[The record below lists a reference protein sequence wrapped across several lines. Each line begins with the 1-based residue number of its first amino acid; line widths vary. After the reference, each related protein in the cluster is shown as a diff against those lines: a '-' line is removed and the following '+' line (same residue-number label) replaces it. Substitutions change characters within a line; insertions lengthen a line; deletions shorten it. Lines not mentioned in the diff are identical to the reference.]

1 MNPLASRAARLSAWA
16 EAIPPNVRGAMWMTV
31 AAISFAGMATMMK
44 VLGEGYHSF
53 QVTFFRAVFA
63 LVIVLPIAVAVGR
76 EGFRTARPGLHAVR
90 GLAGAISNFCLVFAT
105 AVLPLA
111 DAVAY
116 TFTKPLFMTMLAGIM
131 LAETVGRQRW
141 IAVAVG
147 FIGVV
152 VMMRP
157 GGGGVQPEAFV
168 ALGGAFMFAMTNIL
182 VKMLAATEKPVTIML
197 YAACTT
203 TLLLAVPAALVWRTP
218 DAEALMFAALLG
230 LFGVVNQYFI
240 IRAFSVAEASA
251 VIPFD
256 YTRLIWSALIGFVFF
271 SELPDS
277 FTVAGALIIIG
288 AAYYIARSESRAG
301 KAVRP

>member
-1 MNPLASRAARLSAWA
+1 MNQISARLSAWA
-16 EAIPPNVRGAMWMTV
+16 ETIPPNVRGALWMII
-31 AAISFAGMATMMK
+31 AAVSFAIMATMMK
-44 VLGEGYHSF
+44 VLGEQFHSF

-63 LVIVLPIAVAVGR
+63 LLIVLPIAVSVGR
-76 EGFRTARPGLHAVR
+76 TGFRTQRPGLHAVR
-90 GLAGAISNFCLVFAT
+90 GLTGAISNFCLVFAT

-116 TFTKPLFMTMLAGIM
+116 TFTKPLFMTMLAAVM
-131 LAETVGRQRW
+131 LAEVVGRHRW
-141 IAVAVG
+141 VAVAVG
-147 FIGVV
+147 FIGVL

-168 ALGGAFMFAMTNIL
+168 ALGGAFMFALTNIL
-182 VKMLAATEKPVTIML
+182 VKQLSETEKPVTIML

-203 TLLLAVPAALVWRTP
+203 TLLLAVPAALVWQTP
-218 DAEALMFAALLG
+218 DMEALIFAALLG
-230 LFGVVNQYFI
+230 LAGTVNQYFI
-240 IRAFSVAEASA
+240 IRAFAVAEASA

-256 YTRLIWSALIGFVFF
+256 YTRLIWSALIGYMFF

-277 FTVAGALIIIG
+277 FTIAGAMIIIG
-288 AAYYIARSESRAG
+288 AAYYIARREAQLG